1 MIDREQRE
9 APEQYRLAGEETPMW
24 LAVGFALVGSLLA
37 VAAAWLWMIERPGS
51 QESSFQPHPIHEQ
64 ARISSAQPDIE
75 RPAKPIFLPAD
86 TPALTAASRE
96 RQDIRPEPRPSLNA
110 SADVPASPDD
120 SGETASTK
128 QTAPASS
135 GSAPKPADCPPTLTI
150 PFKRGGVQPIIAD
163 DIQGHLERL
172 REWLNRHPE
181 KKLAVEGHTD
191 TKGSER
197 HNLLLSYRRAK
208 AVVGFLNKAGVSERQ
223 IAILAAGETAPIE
236 GIPADSDD
244 NRRVILQVEGA
255 ENCQDFSTKSEGL

>member
-1 MIDREQRE
+1 LALDGR
-9 APEQYRLAGEETPMW
+9 AARLARKFFSAPPDPRAGQNFFGPTGHRASRKAD
-24 LAVGFALVGSLLA
+24 LFT
-37 VAAAWLWMIERPGS
+37 RR
-51 QESSFQPHPIHEQ
+51 H
-64 ARISSAQPDIE
+64 SSAHRRKQG
-75 RPAKPIFLPAD
+75 
-86 TPALTAASRE
+86 T
-96 RQDIRPEPRPSLNA
+96 EPRASLNA

-181 KKLAVEGHTD
+181 KKLAVEGHAD